1 MLERRPMSRSPW
13 RRRTA
18 SLFAVSALLVALS
31 PTIAPAA
38 FANTGVPVVED
49 FEGMLPITTSSPG
62 IFTFGSDAASNP
74 QLSQVAAPDRPGAA
88 ADNHALDVVYTV
100 GAYGGFSN
108 NLSTPQDW
116 SAYGGLSLLVKG
128 NRPRPPVQDQNKDG
142 GTHREHPEPWQALL
156 T

>member
-88 ADNHALDVVYTV
+88 ADNHALDAVYTV
-100 GAYGGFSN
+100 AAYGGLLN
-108 NLSTPQDW
+108 NLSTPQDS
-116 SAYGGLSLLVKG
+116 SADDGLDLLLNG
-128 NRPRPPVQDQNKDG
+128 HRDG
-142 GTHREHPEPWQALL
+142 HPS
-156 T
+156 